1 MATGSSRSEI
11 ERRAEQLRAERRE
24 IGERNAANIRAIVA
38 LLDEAKDSGVA
49 LDDLAE
55 LVDVSSRSLR
65 RWEEAA
71 ALQRIREA
79 EVKGHG

>member
-1 MATGSSRSEI
+1 MAGDLSRSEI
-11 ERRAEQLRAERRE
+11 GARAERLRVERRE

-38 LLDEAKDSGVA
+38 LLDDAKDSGVM

-55 LVDVSSRSLR
+55 LVEVSSRSLR